1 MTRLW
6 HSIDHTCLTYSLGF
20 VLGQLDS
27 SVSLRE
33 VLRIL
38 TAFSIS
44 DGVSAICTSSTPLYL
59 ISELSESSAPVGSN
73 WFSVRDL
80 KRVCLSSFFLSLLRA
95 NRSGCSHFHSRVSN
109 SSAIGLWSSPVP
121 QSFRTWHVVR
131 RWVRKGVENARSI
144 VDSAPVLCYVIS
156 PCGRRRFK
164 LKELTASTSELAL
177 LSAEMYSPP
186 QEG

>member
-1 MTRLW
+1 MRRLW
-6 HSIDHTCLTYSLGF
+6 HSVDHARLAYLLGF

-27 SVSLRE
+27 SASLKE

-44 DGVSAICTSSTPLYL
+44 DGFSAIFTSSAPSY
-59 ISELSESSAPVGSN
+59 SSSALSESSAPTGSS

-95 NRSGCSHFHSRVSN
+95 NRSGCLRFHGRISN
-109 SSAIGLWSSPVP
+109 SSIIGLWLSPDP

-156 PCGRRRFK
+156 LHRRRRFR
-164 LKELTASTSELAL
+164 LKELTISTSELAS
-177 LSAEMYSPP
+177 LSAEMCSPP